1 MTGPDFLFAFGVLL
15 GLFGFTVGIAY
26 VVLSFEWARAGES

>member
-15 GLFGFTVGIAY
+15 GLFGFAGGIAY
-26 VVLSFEWARAGES
+26 VVLGIEWARGES